1 MGNITIS
8 TRSRRFQDIHG
19 TRSRDTKKWHTPP
32 LPTPSGTPDPNIE
45 FINWQGRRY
54 LSKRPLM
61 PDSGVSPQKS
71 QKIAYPSTY
80 IKRVSGIATRGIIN
94 YKLTKTLPEKTP
106 TSKPYLPPDIGNSAK
121 QLALKANTVRFF
133 QTCVEARV
141 PHELNKLPPS
151 THPDVTILKHMQVH
165 GLPITAKRGMAEQ
178 EFKIAIQYGSRSS
191 ATMETTF
198 VRTKLAEQ
206 ARAGHITPFPQQ
218 AVSHLP

>member
-71 QKIAYPSTY
+71 QKIAYPSTSM
-80 IKRVSGIATRGIIN
+80 KRVLGMPTRVIIK
-94 YKLTKTLPEKTP
+94 YKLTKTLPKKTP
-106 TSKPYLPPDIGNSAK
+106 TSKPYLPPNLGKSSK
-121 QLALKANTVRFF
+121 QLAVKNNTVGFF
-133 QTCVEARV
+133 QACVEARG

-151 THPDVTILKHMQVH
+151 PYPAATLLKHMRVNVDTSQRKE
-165 GLPITAKRGMAEQ
+165 A
-178 EFKIAIQYGSRSS
+178 
-191 ATMETTF
+191 
-198 VRTKLAEQ
+198 
-206 ARAGHITPFPQQ
+206 
-218 AVSHLP
+218 